1 MPIPA
6 FALQRSNQSKSQ
18 QRMSKVVQML
28 NVLSLMSV
36 TGVFVAAVNI
46 MCAFTP
52 ATLIQVL
59 GLATPM

>member
-1 MPIPA
+1 MQIPA
-6 FALQRSNQSKSQ
+6 FALQRSKQSKS